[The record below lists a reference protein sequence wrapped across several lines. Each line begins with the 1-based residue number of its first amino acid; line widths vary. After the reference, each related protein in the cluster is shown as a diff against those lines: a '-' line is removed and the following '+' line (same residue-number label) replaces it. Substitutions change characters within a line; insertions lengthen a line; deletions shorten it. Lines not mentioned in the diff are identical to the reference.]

1 MFISA
6 FSACNTWLFI
16 MTKSAVKAYGK
27 VYLIFYI
34 NIPKICAHLY
44 RQHSDLKSTGSVK
57 PLDACL
63 WIYKYIHFYKNI
75 CETTINLAGLH
86 LKTFDF
92 MFIHALK
99 ENQVYFQIIGK
110 ENLAAVSSEVRNNI
124 SIPGKFFIILFCL
137 FNLEGSIL
145 ITLRGILLA

>member
-1 MFISA
+1 
-6 FSACNTWLFI
+6 
-16 MTKSAVKAYGK
+16 MTKSAVKVYGK

-34 NIPKICAHLY
+34 NIPKTYAHLY

-57 PLDACL
+57 HLDGCL
-63 WIYKYIHFYKNI
+63 WIYKNIHFYKNV
-75 CETTINLAGLH
+75 CERSINLAGLY

-99 ENQVYFQIIGK
+99 ENKADSQIIGK

-124 SIPGKFFIILFCL
+124 
-137 FNLEGSIL
+137 
-145 ITLRGILLA
+145 

>member
-1 MFISA
+1 MD
-6 FSACNTWLFI
+6 
-16 MTKSAVKAYGK
+16 VYG
-27 VYLIFYI
+27 YI
-34 NIPKICAHLY
+34 NI
-44 RQHSDLKSTGSVK
+44 
-57 PLDACL
+57 
-63 WIYKYIHFYKNI
+63 YIFIKI

-124 SIPGKFFIILFCL
+124 
-137 FNLEGSIL
+137 
-145 ITLRGILLA
+145 